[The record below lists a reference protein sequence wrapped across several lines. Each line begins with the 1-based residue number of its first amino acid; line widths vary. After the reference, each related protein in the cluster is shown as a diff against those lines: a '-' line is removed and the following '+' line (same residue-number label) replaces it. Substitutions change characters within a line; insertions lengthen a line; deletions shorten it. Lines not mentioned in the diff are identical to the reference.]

1 MKVLLAGLIIVLF
14 TVSAI
19 AAKILGI
26 ATVIAFILAL
36 IGLFDVQM
44 STAINLLLLTV
55 GAGTFAI
62 ILMAIG
68 KVLAFK
74 WYEQKIISRYNK
86 VHV

>member
-1 MKVLLAGLIIVLF
+1 MKILLAGLIIALF

-26 ATVIAFILAL
+26 ATVIAFVLAL

-68 KVLAFK
+68 KVLAF
-74 WYEQKIISRYNK
+74 R
-86 VHV
+86 

>member
-1 MKVLLAGLIIVLF
+1 MKVLLAGLIIALF

-55 GAGTFAI
+55 GVATFAI

-74 WYEQKIISRYNK
+74 
-86 VHV
+86 

>member
-1 MKVLLAGLIIVLF
+1 MKTLLAGLLIVLF
-14 TVSAI
+14 TISVII
-19 AAKILGI
+19 AKVLCI
-26 ATVIAFILAL
+26 ATVIAFVLAL

-62 ILMAIG
+62 ILMVIG

-74 WYEQKIISRYNK
+74 
-86 VHV
+86 